1 MSSGDCAAMATNVKL
16 PSGSELT
23 ILELL
28 IEHVEMYP
36 LEMVATSASL
46 LRGSIY
52 VTLGRMERKG
62 LVASRHVK
70 QANQSGNPK
79 HLYRVTDHG
88 LKAYEAWL
96 QASAVFER

>member
-1 MSSGDCAAMATNVKL
+1 MVANFRL
-16 PSGSELT
+16 PSGNEIT

-28 IEHVEMYP
+28 IGHIEMYP
-36 LEMVATSASL
+36 LEMVKASDSL
-46 LRGSIY
+46 SRGSIY

-62 LVASRHVK
+62 LVTSRHAKEV
-70 QANQSGNPK
+70 NQSGNPK
-79 HLYRVTDHG
+79 HLFRVTDYG

>member
-1 MSSGDCAAMATNVKL
+1 MATNFKL
-16 PSGSELT
+16 PSGSELV

-28 IEHVEMYP
+28 IERIEMYP
-36 LEMVATSASL
+36 LEMAAASAL
-46 LRGSIY
+46 LPRGSVY

-70 QANQSGNPK
+70 EANQSGNPK

-88 LKAYEAWL
+88 LLSYEAWL
-96 QASAVFER
+96 QASAIFGR